1 MYDEKRLKQMGSSI
15 KLLRL
20 TCKISQQKL
29 AEQLGISQTHM
40 SNIEANRVQLSLKLL
55 LRIANVSDCCFECFW
70 DVRAA
75 VAWAEAHKYNAD
87 NLHYGLGYADSQTDA
102 SGQRMYSLEEVR
114 QLLTMLDK
122 TKLESTQKN

>member
-1 MYDEKRLKQMGSSI
+1 MYDEKCLKTIGSNV

-20 TCKISQQKL
+20 TCKLSQLKL

-55 LRIANVSDCCFECFW
+55 MRIANILGCCFECFW

-75 VAWAEAHKYNAD
+75 VAWAKANKYKTD
-87 NLHYGLGYADSQTDA
+87 LLHFGSGYAEMQQIDNE
-102 SGQRMYSLEEVR
+102 QRLYSLEEVR
-114 QLLTMLDK
+114 QLLSMLHK
-122 TKLESTQKN
+122 AN